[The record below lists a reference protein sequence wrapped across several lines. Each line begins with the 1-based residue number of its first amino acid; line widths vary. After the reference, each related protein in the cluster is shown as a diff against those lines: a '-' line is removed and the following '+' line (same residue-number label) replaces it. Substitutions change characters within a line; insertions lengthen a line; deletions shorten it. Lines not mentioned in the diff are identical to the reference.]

1 MQIDA
6 ALVGVLV
13 TVLLAILGITFG
25 YGVLTNKVSNNR
37 KDINDIWDWLQNYQK
52 ENKSDHNQINSKL
65 DNIIRNGARREQ
77 P

>member
-1 MQIDA
+1 
-6 ALVGVLV
+6 
-13 TVLLAILGITFG
+13 LLAILGITFG